1 MSDYQ
6 KVKEKKPAAAVM
18 DQRLLCAQTFI
29 ASITAKV
36 ENDRRESLS
45 GLWGD
50 DQAVSPTLNKDIKL
64 SRKSAK
70 WWRQLKVKDMK
81 KERSLHSDFCRSF
94 FTILDNVLI
103 IGESARG
110 EERAARPHPHPGALR
125 EGSGGGFEK

>member
-6 KVKEKKPAAAVM
+6 KAKEKKPASAAVL
-18 DQRLLCAQTFI
+18 RLLCAQTFF
-29 ASITAKV
+29 AGVAPKV

-50 DQAVSPTLNKDIKL
+50 DQAVSPILNKNLKL

-81 KERSLHSDFCRSF
+81 KER
-94 FTILDNVLI
+94 V
-103 IGESARG
+103 
-110 EERAARPHPHPGALR
+110 
-125 EGSGGGFEK
+125 